1 MSQQRQT
8 REPGPG
14 HGARRYRGRA
24 IHLLCCRVPSAAT
37 INLPAAQRAC
47 VTVVA
52 SIPYHGMTRV
62 CSLPGQMRLL
72 RIDTAMHRHDEASAV
87 SGSIFPGASHRRA
100 PPCPPPPRPY
110 MQPWEIGGGR
120 APRQPGQVRKEAA
133 ATSFRSGRCPV
144 SHSPPAC
151 IGPSRARGALPPALR
166 RFALCP
172 AAVCPLAPRALPCGA
187 SLPPHRHTDT
197 AASVVAPP
205 HSLAD

>member
-72 RIDTAMHRHDEASAV
+72 RIDTAMHRHDDASAV
-87 SGSIFPGASHRRA
+87 FGSIFPGASHRRA

-133 ATSFRSGRCPV
+133 AVSFRSGRF
-144 SHSPPAC
+144 A
-151 IGPSRARGALPPALR
+151 GLPPVDTQPPGGR
-166 RFALCP
+166 R
-172 AAVCPLAPRALPCGA
+172 GG
-187 SLPPHRHTDT
+187 
-197 AASVVAPP
+197 
-205 HSLAD
+205 